1 MSQKRTITTDR
12 RYRSKELSPGVFFE
26 SFYPGGINGPNGELH
41 LPTPGG
47 QSWTDLLLLG
57 TEEDTFQFMLP
68 DIRMPAN
75 QYWPLHWHDCWT
87 AVLVVEGECC
97 IGDWWMEPGDIFIT
111 KPSIE
116 YGPLLIGP
124 KGCRLFE
131 IFAQAHLSPGGYAP
145 EYHDHPTLRHSAGRL
160 FLERSDLNKRNE
172 GRQTLPCG
180 GVDGIWKSRLAPGA
194 VWNLGEADDPD
205 RGIMKDTRLAPGERM
220 AAHSYGDWHALL
232 VMDGS
237 LTIGGET
244 LVREDYLR
252 IRPDR
257 LVGEIQAGRDGTQ
270 LLELTRTAR
279 GLVPQVIA

>member
-1 MSQKRTITTDR
+1 MLQKRTITTDR
-12 RYRSKELSPGVFFE
+12 PFRSKELSPGVFFE

-57 TEEDTFQFMLP
+57 TKEDAFQLMLP
-68 DIRMPAN
+68 DIRMPSN

-97 IGDWWMEPGDIFIT
+97 IGDWWMKPGDIFIT
-111 KPSIE
+111 EPSIE

-145 EYHDHPTLRHSAGRL
+145 EYHDHPTLRLSPGRL
-160 FLERSDLNKRNE
+160 FLERSELNKRND
-172 GRQTLPCG
+172 GRQVLPCN
-180 GVDGIWKSRLAPGA
+180 GVDGITKTRLAPGA
-194 VWNLGEADDPD
+194 IWNLGQADDAN
-205 RGIMKDTRLAPGERM
+205 RGVMKDTRLTPGERID
-220 AAHSYGDWHALL
+220 AQSYGDWHALL

-237 LTIGGET
+237 LTIGGEV
-244 LVREDYLR
+244 LVRDDYLR
-252 IRPDR
+252 IRPNA
-257 LVGEIQAGRDGTQ
+257 LVGEIEAGQDGVQ
-270 LLELTRTAR
+270 LLEVARTTRS
-279 GLVPQVIA
+279 LVPLTMA